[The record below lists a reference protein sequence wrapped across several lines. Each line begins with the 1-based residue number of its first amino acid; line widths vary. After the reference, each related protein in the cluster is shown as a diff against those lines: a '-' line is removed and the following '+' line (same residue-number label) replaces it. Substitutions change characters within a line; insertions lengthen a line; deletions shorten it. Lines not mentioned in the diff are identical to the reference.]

1 MSDTLEVKIGA
12 SDAGLEATLKTVQAE
27 LSNME
32 AKVKSGDL
40 SMGELEKT
48 MKRMGQ
54 VQGLEQ
60 KLKAMG
66 DEASGT
72 SPKVDELGRDLEKM
86 GNRGNDA
93 GDKSSTS
100 LGKIGL
106 AAGVAGV
113 AVKAGMALAEGAM
126 DAARAVA
133 DGFGQ
138 AIDLGGRLT
147 DLSSRTGE
155 SAGSLLVLERAF
167 TNTGVSADSVGTS
180 MNKMQKFMTDAAQG
194 GAAQSEAMQRLGLTM
209 GDLAGKTPTEQ
220 MAVFAKRISSI
231 QDPAQRAEA
240 AMSVFGKSGGEL
252 LPILNNFS
260 GELQSARDQLGGMPG
275 VMDRSSAA
283 FDATGDSMA
292 AINSKIMEFA
302 AGFLEQA
309 LPALTTFT
317 NALGGIDAA
326 GWGQAAMDTIRN
338 IADTLIGAFNNPLK
352 AIEAWSLAYEAGYK
366 SLGNGLVNAALTF
379 TDFLMK
385 SFETN
390 LPSAITAYVKN
401 GLVDST
407 LTFSRYLV
415 EALMTFSEGL
425 STLPG
430 FEGMASKMFD
440 ALSSVN
446 EGIIAQQLDNMGK
459 TEAAAAKVV
468 EEFGKAAEKTTV
480 FKEDF
485 FGAEESTNRMN
496 EKFTELKES
505 GKETRENFET
515 TATNAGT
522 TNNNIGG
529 AANNSVAVANNFAI
543 AAGNAAASEKAI
555 DNARQSSAKAE
566 ESWSKILGSVYEVEK
581 STLAAEAA
589 LTKGAREMSN
599 ADFSKGFKE
608 AQQNL
613 KDLGGEY
620 EKLANSGAGI
630 KTIASSLGLD
640 SEDKSTK
647 RLLLEVQ
654 QEIEKIG
661 KQEIFIGVRF
671 NEAAFNASVTNLYDS
686 ANTTFANPVSL
697 NLAGD
702 QSIAA
707 VRTSAEGNFAAPI
720 AFNLDGDRTIQD
732 VRAAAEAN
740 FANPIS
746 LTMSGSQA
754 ANDVYSTVNTA
765 FDSPVTLGVNADTST
780 AQTEVASL
788 ADPQTFTLS
797 AETTSAE
804 EQVATLANPKT
815 VSVTADITKAEEQV
829 AGLGGGVVVDL
840 DATESIENIR
850 TSLKEGIELDISAKS
865 GTSGLLEQIK
875 GFVEKIQIAVEKIEP
890 KLPVAALSA

>member
-1 MSDTLEVKIGA
+1 MSDLQGKVKGGELSFDELERTMRKIGQA
-12 SDAGLEATLKTVQAE
+12 EGLEK
-27 LSNME
+27 
-32 AKVKSGDL
+32 
-40 SMGELEKT
+40 
-48 MKRMGQ
+48 
-54 VQGLEQ
+54 

-66 DEASGT
+66 DEAKGT
-72 SPKVDELGRDLEKM
+72 SPKVDELGKDLEKM

-93 GDKSSTS
+93 GEKSSMS

-155 SAGSLLVLERAF
+155 SAGNLLVLERAF

-194 GAAQSEAMQRLGLTM
+194 GAAQSESMQRLGVTM

-220 MAVFAKRISSI
+220 MAVFAQRISSI

-240 AMSVFGKSGGEL
+240 AMSIFGKSGGEL

-260 GELQSARDQLGGMPG
+260 GELQGARDQLGGMPG
-275 VMDRSSAA
+275 VMDRSAAA
-283 FDATGDSMA
+283 FDATGDSIA

-326 GWGQAAMDTIRN
+326 GWGQKAMDTIRS
-338 IADTLIGAFNNPLK
+338 IADTLIGAFKNPLT
-352 AIEAWSLAYEAGYK
+352 AIEAWGLAYEAGYK
-366 SLGNGLVNAALTF
+366 TLGNGLVNAAMTF

-385 SFETN
+385 SFSTD
-390 LPSAITAYVKN
+390 LPSAITAYVTS

-446 EGIIAQQLDNMGK
+446 ERIIAQQLHNMGK
-459 TEAAAAKVV
+459 TQAAAAKVV
-468 EEFGKAAEKTTV
+468 DEFGKAAEKTTV

-496 EKFTELKES
+496 KKFDELRES
-505 GKETRENFET
+505 GKTTRENFET

-522 TNNNIGG
+522 ANNNIGG
-529 AANNSVAVANNFAI
+529 AASNSVAVANNL
-543 AAGNAAASEKAI
+543 AAAASNAAASAKAI
-555 DNARQSSAKAE
+555 DNARDSSAKAE
-566 ESWSKILGSVYEVEK
+566 ASWSNILGSAYKAEK

-589 LTKGAREMSN
+589 LTRGAREMSQ
-599 ADFSKGFKE
+599 ADFSKGFKS

-620 EKLANSGAGI
+620 EKLAKSGAGI

-640 SEDKSTK
+640 TEEKSPK

-661 KQEIFIGVRF
+661 KQEITIGYKF
-671 NEAAFNASVTNLYDS
+671 NSALFAASVTSLYDT
-686 ANTTFANPVSL
+686 ANSTFANPVPL
-697 NLAGD
+697 NLNGD

-732 VRAAAEAN
+732 VRAAAETN
-740 FANPIS
+740 FANPIA

-754 ANDVYSTVNTA
+754 ANDVYSTVNSA
-765 FDSPVTLGVNADTST
+765 FDAPVTLGVNADTTT

-788 ADPQTFTLS
+788 VAPQTLSLS
-797 AETTSAE
+797 ANTTTAE
-804 EQVATLANPKT
+804 QQVASLANPKT
-815 VSVTADITKAEEQV
+815 VAVDADTTKAEEQL
-829 AGLGGGVVVDL
+829 AGLGGGVAVEL
-840 DATESIENIR
+840 DAENSIENIR
-850 TSLKEGIELDISAKS
+850 TQLKEGIELDISAKS
-865 GTSGLLEQIK
+865 GASGILETIK
-875 GFVEKIQIAVEKIEP
+875 GFVEQIKTAVEKIEP
-890 KLPVAALSA
+890 KLPQVALV